1 VNVASTEQFVIRAVA
16 ALAVGGWIAIG
27 TPTLGGAETTPRLE
41 VLLLLPDQ
49 PVTPAIQDVVEGVRS
64 ALAKHGRPFSIS
76 TQHLDVT
83 RFAEELEHQ
92 QFADWLS
99 MRYVNRRID
108 VVVAV
113 GHSASNFA
121 SRHAWGVWPAPAA
134 VLLIEEFDAEP
145 ALGSGKRTAIVPL
158 RFDFLQTAEAA
169 LSLVPATRQIIL
181 LSGAT
186 PNDVRYLQH
195 ARAALAPLADRV
207 AITELSGLPFE
218 KILHRVRHLPEDSL
232 VFALTFFADGS
243 GRTFVPQRD
252 AIAELA
258 AVANRPFFAIHDN
271 WLGSGVVGG
280 RVFDYN
286 ALGRRSGQRV
296 LEVLGLREP
305 GTFPSD
311 ATAESSFQFDWRQL
325 RRWNISERAL
335 PAGSLVLNRE
345 STVWQRHGWAILAIA
360 GALGFQM
367 LIIGALLVQR
377 SARMKAEMRVQ
388 QQLHEL
394 AHLNVRAA
402 AGEVFASVAHELSQP
417 LSAVLGNTQALQ
429 RQVGP
434 DGSFPAAATEILG
447 DIASESL
454 RMTAVVHR
462 MHRLLRKEPF
472 EWSPVDVNAIA
483 SNTTELVRN
492 RATLNDV
499 LMTVELA
506 PDLPPVSGDHLE
518 LQQVVLNLVMNA
530 MESAR
535 VNDGSGSRACIG
547 VTTERAGDSIQLS
560 VRDSGAGIS
569 ADVQRHL
576 FEPFFTTKKNGL
588 GMGLSI
594 SRSIIELHGGRIVV
608 HNLPEGGAEFR
619 VTLPAAK
626 AA

>member
-1 VNVASTEQFVIRAVA
+1 VDVASTEQRLIRTVA
-16 ALAVGGWIAIG
+16 ALAVSGWTAIG
-27 TPTLGGAETTPRLE
+27 TPARAAEEVQKFE

-49 PVTPAIQDVVEGVRS
+49 PITPAIQDLVEGVRS
-64 ALAKHGRPFSIS
+64 SLAGSARAFSIS

-83 RFAEELEHQ
+83 RFAEQDYE
-92 QFADWLS
+92 QFADWLA

-113 GHSASNFA
+113 GRAASDFA
-121 SRHAWGVWPAPAA
+121 SRHASGVWPAPAA
-134 VLLIEEFDAEP
+134 VLLVEDFFGESN
-145 ALGSGKRTAIVPL
+145 LSTRRRTAIVPM

-169 LSLVPATRQIIL
+169 LSLVPETRQIIL
-181 LSGAT
+181 LGGAT
-186 PNDVRYLQH
+186 PNDQRYLRH
-195 ARAALAPLADRV
+195 ARAALAPLGKRV
-207 AITELSGLPFE
+207 TITELSGLSFE
-218 KILHRVRHLPEDSL
+218 KILVHARQLPADSL
-232 VFALTFFADGS
+232 VLALTFFADGS
-243 GRTFVPQRD
+243 GQTFIPQRN
-252 AIAELA
+252 AIAQLA

-271 WLGSGVVGG
+271 WVGSAGVVGG
-280 RVFDYN
+280 RVFNYK
-286 ALGRRSGQRV
+286 ALGQRGGNQV
-296 LEVLGLREP
+296 LAVLGLREP
-305 GTFPSD
+305 GTGSTDFTSH
-311 ATAESSFQFDWRQL
+311 SSWLFDWQQL
-325 RRWNISERAL
+325 RRWNISERSL
-335 PAGSLVLNRE
+335 PAGSVVLNRE
-345 STVWQRHGWAILAIA
+345 SSEWQRHWWAMLGIA
-360 GALGFQM
+360 GALSFQM

-377 SARMKAEMRVQ
+377 DARKKAEMRVQ

-429 RQVGP
+429 RQVSP
-434 DGSFPAAATEILG
+434 DGSFPPEATEILD

-454 RMTAVVHR
+454 RMSAVVHR

-472 EWSPVDVNAIA
+472 EWSPVDVNAITA
-483 SNTTELVRN
+483 STTDLVRN
-492 RATLNDV
+492 RATLNNV
-499 LMTVELA
+499 MMSVELE

-518 LQQVVLNLVMNA
+518 LQQVVLNLVLNA
-530 MESAR
+530 MDAAHQ
-535 VNDGSGSRACIG
+535 NGSGSRASIG
-547 VTTERAGDSIQLS
+547 VTTERSGDNIQLS

-569 ADVQRHL
+569 AEVEERL

>member
-1 VNVASTEQFVIRAVA
+1 VDVASTEQRLIRTVA
-16 ALAVGGWIAIG
+16 ALAVSGWTAIG
-27 TPTLGGAETTPRLE
+27 TPARAAEEVQKFE

-49 PVTPAIQDVVEGVRS
+49 PITPAIQDLVEGVRS
-64 ALAKHGRPFSIS
+64 SLAGSARAFSIS

-83 RFAEELEHQ
+83 RFAEQDYE
-92 QFADWLS
+92 QFADWLA

-113 GHSASNFA
+113 GRAASDFA
-121 SRHAWGVWPAPAA
+121 SRHASGVWPAPAA
-134 VLLIEEFDAEP
+134 VLLVEDFFGESN
-145 ALGSGKRTAIVPL
+145 LSTRRRTAIVPM

-169 LSLVPATRQIIL
+169 LSLVPETRQIIL
-181 LSGAT
+181 LGGAT
-186 PNDVRYLQH
+186 PNDQRYLRQ
-195 ARAALAPLADRV
+195 ARAALAPLGKRV
-207 AITELSGLPFE
+207 TITELSGLSFE
-218 KILHRVRHLPEDSL
+218 KILVHARQLPADSL
-232 VFALTFFADGS
+232 VLALTFFADGS
-243 GRTFVPQRD
+243 GQTFIPQRN
-252 AIAELA
+252 AIAQLA

-271 WLGSGVVGG
+271 WVGSAGVVGG
-280 RVFDYN
+280 RVFNYK
-286 ALGRRSGQRV
+286 ALGQRGGNQV
-296 LEVLGLREP
+296 LAVLGLREP
-305 GTFPSD
+305 GTGSTDFTSH
-311 ATAESSFQFDWRQL
+311 SSWLFDWQQL
-325 RRWNISERAL
+325 RRWNISERSL
-335 PAGSLVLNRE
+335 PAGSVVLNRE
-345 STVWQRHGWAILAIA
+345 SSAWQRHRWALLGIA
-360 GALGFQM
+360 GALSFQM

-377 SARMKAEMRVQ
+377 DARKKAEMRVQ

-429 RQVGP
+429 RQVSP
-434 DGSFPAAATEILG
+434 DGSFPPEATEILD

-454 RMTAVVHR
+454 RMSAVVHR

-472 EWSPVDVNAIA
+472 EWSPVDVNAITA
-483 SNTTELVRN
+483 STTDLVRN
-492 RATLNDV
+492 RATLNNV
-499 LMTVELA
+499 MMSVELE

-518 LQQVVLNLVMNA
+518 LQQVVLNLVLNA
-530 MESAR
+530 MDAAHQ
-535 VNDGSGSRACIG
+535 NGSGSRASIG
-547 VTTERAGDSIQLS
+547 VTTERSGDNIQLS

-569 ADVQRHL
+569 AEVEERL